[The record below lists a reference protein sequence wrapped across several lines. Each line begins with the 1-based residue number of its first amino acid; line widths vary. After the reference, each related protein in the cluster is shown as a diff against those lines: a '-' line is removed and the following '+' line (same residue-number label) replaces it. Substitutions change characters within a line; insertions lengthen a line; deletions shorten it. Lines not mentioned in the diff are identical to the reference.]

1 MREEGKKMDIIN
13 IIILLLFMAIFL
25 KQLKCIKELII
36 PTRKRYIE
44 IIIVLLTII
53 ILSGISYLYAKT
65 VLHYI
70 TGLLGIVI
78 FISMWFKEGIT
89 SKGFV
94 RNARGEE
101 LIEWNKINK
110 VIITSSKDIK
120 ITLIG
125 GFIGQTMYFKKSDY
139 DKVFNIIRVNLP
151 IKTDVEIRGN
161 VKR

>member
-1 MREEGKKMDIIN
+1 MREERKKIDIIN
-13 IIILLLFMAIFL
+13 IIIILLFIVMFL

-36 PTRKRYIE
+36 PTRKRYTE

-53 ILSGISYLYAKT
+53 IVAGITYFYAKT

-70 TGLLGIVI
+70 TGVLGNVI
-78 FISMWFKEGIT
+78 FVSMWFKEGIT

-120 ITLIG
+120 VILIG

-151 IKTDVEIRGN
+151 IKADVEIRGN
-161 VKR
+161 VKE